1 LLKGEEDGGGILEMF
16 PLTLTGVAPLHVRP
30 VAKKRKHSNFEH
42 PQSLF
47 PRIRVLEIRQ
57 KRKQQFE
64 GFEVRLPF
72 SRHLIHQ
79 LQEILAVVD
88 SLEMISDFREGI
100 QNITT
105 VHPNQPHALSV
116 KKDETNMG
124 EEAES
129 VLKPPSAS
137 PGSLRDTLDL
147 PKIFREEGNDPVG
160 FPIRNRM
167 RYDGMRYEDGHRRK
181 TLKLPALK
189 GGASRKGI
197 SFYIVPLPAC
207 RKAGTPP

>member
-105 VHPNQPHALSV
+105 VHPNQTHALSV

-137 PGSLRDTLDL
+137 PRSLRDPLDL

-160 FPIRNRM
+160 FPERLLA
-167 RYDGMRYEDGHRRK
+167 EDDRLRFIDRHAGIASS
-181 TLKLPALK
+181 PA
-189 GGASRKGI
+189 
-197 SFYIVPLPAC
+197 
-207 RKAGTPP
+207 